1 MTFDAVSGEQL
12 DVLTNYPMAKVL
24 DAEVPSPRPRALRT
38 VFHFA
43 RTSASLPPDAITAA
57 PEEDQPMVSAHSSP
71 PEPPA
76 SSPAV
81 SGPSMGRPKR
91 TRRGRRRRPSPSFQ
105 LCAMD

>member
-12 DVLTNYPMAKVL
+12 DVLPNYAMAKVL

-43 RTSASLPPDAITAA
+43 RTQASLPPDAIIAA
-57 PEEDQPMVSAHSSP
+57 PEEDQPVVSAH
-71 PEPPA
+71 

-81 SGPSMGRPKR
+81 SGPSVGRPKR
-91 TRRGRRRRPSPSFQ
+91 TRRGRRRRPIASYQ
-105 LCAMD
+105 LSAMD